1 VLAKSSVL
9 VLAWPCFF
17 YIYRLQGC
25 MRGMYCMLLCRWAL
39 MPCAE
44 ESSWLSVEGSKVSLA
59 AGAGALEQ
67 ERSGYGQRRAA
78 IPAANRAM
86 LDRQVR
92 KASTGKVYTHCPDEW
107 HASCSCG

>member
-1 VLAKSSVL
+1 
-9 VLAWPCFF
+9 
-17 YIYRLQGC
+17 
-25 MRGMYCMLLCRWAL
+25 